1 MNGETEFGTKLRL
14 QTNIILRG
22 GIPLSNFNCMKISK
36 IETFS
41 LLVPDFDSDACSSA
55 QDNIVVKISTD
66 NGLFG
71 FGETDTN
78 PWATKALIDSPGTHA
93 MGRGFNDILIGKD
106 PTNVEGLWHEMNEKT
121 LMTSRRGLGICAIGA
136 IDMALWDLC
145 GKIYNQPVWK
155 ILGGSKKNFVT
166 PYASLLPEG
175 HNLKEYSKSL
185 VEKTKTAKELG
196 FKAAK
201 LEICIKGPYSHNSLQ
216 IEDDREFAKM
226 VKLCRDAVGDEMV
239 LMADVAY
246 AWPDWKSAKRAL
258 DMCEKENLFFIE
270 TPLPIEDLD
279 GLNKLSQ
286 SVQTRTATGEMLQ
299 TRHECYETIIR
310 GNVDVIQ
317 PDVGRVGGLTEAKR
331 VCDFAEDKG
340 VLVVP
345 HCWKSAIGIAASA
358 HLSATTNVC
367 PYIEFLPSEL
377 AESQL
382 RKDLVL
388 NELPVVDGKIY
399 LPQSP
404 GLGIEL
410 NEEKLK
416 QYLT

>member
-1 MNGETEFGTKLRL
+1 M
-14 QTNIILRG
+14 
-22 GIPLSNFNCMKISK
+22 MKIKK
-36 IETFS
+36 IETYS
-41 LLVPDFDSDACSSA
+41 LLIPDFNADACSSS
-55 QDNIVVKISTD
+55 QDNFVVKVITD
-66 NGLFG
+66 EGLYG
-71 FGETDTN
+71 IGECDTN

-93 MGRGFNDILIGKD
+93 MGRGFNELLVGKD

-121 LMTSRRGLGICAIGA
+121 MMTSRRGLGICAMGA

-155 ILGGSKKNFVT
+155 LLGGSKKEFIT
-166 PYASLLPEG
+166 PYASLLPDGDTLEDF
-175 HNLKEYSKSL
+175 SKSL
-185 VEKTKTAKELG
+185 VEKTKISKKLG

-201 LEICIKGPYSHNSLQ
+201 LEILIKGPYSHNNLQ
-216 IEDDREFAKM
+216 IKDDNEFAKI
-226 VKLCRDAVGDEMV
+226 VKLCRQAVGDEMV

-246 AWPDWKSAKRAL
+246 AWSDWKTAL
-258 DMCEKENLFFIE
+258 NALKMVENENLFFIE
-270 TPLPIEDLD
+270 TPLPIEDLK
-279 GLNKLSQ
+279 GSSKLAQNS
-286 SVQTRTATGEMLQ
+286 SVRIATGEMLQ
-299 TRHECYETIIR
+299 TRFECFETIEK
-310 GNVDVIQ
+310 GNVDIIQ

-331 VCDFAEDKG
+331 VCDYAEDNG

-345 HCWKSAIGIAASA
+345 HCWKSAIGIAAST
-358 HLSATTNVC
+358 HLSATTLAC

-388 NELPVVDGKIY
+388 EELPVQDGKIY
-399 LPQSP
+399 LPKKP

-416 QYLT
+416 KYSV